1 MNIKEIRPIG
11 YCYGVINAINLA
23 KKIRKENPNSPIY
36 VFGMIVHNE
45 AVSKELGEL
54 GIVTIDL
61 TGLDKKSR
69 LNEFK
74 PGDIVIF
81 TAHGHDEAL
90 DLILDRN
97 GVTHYDA
104 VCKIVKMNM
113 TKIQDSV
120 DCGRDVIFIG
130 KEGHPETEA
139 SISISPKVHLYD
151 IKKGIDYSKVGDNPL
166 VTNQTTLS
174 FLEIE
179 DIHKDIMRHR
189 PDAEIIDEIC
199 SASRLRQQS
208 IANLK
213 DDYDLC
219 LIVGSKKSSNTN
231 KLYEIA
237 LGKKNIRQTLK
248 INDKNDL
255 KDIDL
260 SDVENIVIAS
270 GTSTSVQVVEEIK
283 KYLEENANGKRK
295 IHLN

>member
-1 MNIKEIRPIG
+1 MNIVEIRPIG

-23 KKIRKENPNSPIY
+23 KQIRKENPQSPIY

-45 AVSKELGEL
+45 AVAKELGEL
-54 GIVTIDL
+54 GIVTIDT
-61 TGLDKKSR
+61 TGLDKRKK
-69 LNEFK
+69 LNEFR

-81 TAHGHDEAL
+81 TAHGHDESL
-90 DLILDRN
+90 DSILDN
-97 GVTHYDA
+97 KGITHYDA

-113 TKIQDSV
+113 GKIRDATNA
-120 DCGRDVIFIG
+120 GRDVIFIG

-151 IKKGIDYSKVGDNPL
+151 INKGIDYSKVGANPL

-179 DIHKDIMRHR
+179 DIHKDIKEHR

-213 DDYDLC
+213 GEYDLC
-219 LIVGSKKSSNTN
+219 LIVGSQKSSNTN

-248 INDKNDL
+248 INDKYDL
-255 KDIDL
+255 KDINL
-260 SDVENIVIAS
+260 SNIENVVIAS
-270 GTSTSVQVVEEIK
+270 GTSTNVQVVEDIK
-283 KYLEENANGKRK
+283 EYLEENANGK
-295 IHLN
+295 